1 MCVGIHPS
9 TPRSKHRICSRN
21 ARDAQ
26 RLWARECVGCM
37 LRGWRRPAG
46 ARLCG
51 APYSVVVGDIK
62 VGQRAHPLLVHFPQ
76 LDGLVIRCQQEPGLV
91 GTLLHPPDLVD
102 LFFNLLRLEVV
113 ELMGDTRAVQ
123 CQSSIPKDD
132 TPHGTQSATLSNE
145 SAIDAPLAR
154 GSEIPSRSG
163 TQISR
168 WPKQRLCAPA

>member
-1 MCVGIHPS
+1 
-9 TPRSKHRICSRN
+9 
-21 ARDAQ
+21 
-26 RLWARECVGCM
+26 M
-37 LRGWRRPAG
+37 LQGWRPAG

-51 APYSVVVGDIK
+51 APYSVVVGDVK
-62 VGQRAHPLLVHFPQ
+62 VGQRAHPLLEHFPQ

-113 ELMGDTRAVQ
+113 ELMGDKRAVQ
-123 CQSSIPKDD
+123 CQSSLPKE
-132 TPHGTQSATLSNE
+132 TQRTHSATLSNE

-163 TQISR
+163 TQTSR